1 MPTAAT
7 TKAGRK
13 IDLTQPVQLRCRW
26 VMAIKMSDL
35 VRSFEKASPKRLSD
49 HVAPGSNPTTLQQ
62 RTLSLALLKA
72 VSVRDLDDEV
82 ILAPER
88 GTSSGSP

>member
-1 MPTAAT
+1 
-7 TKAGRK
+7 
-13 IDLTQPVQLRCRW
+13 
-26 VMAIKMSDL
+26 
-35 VRSFEKASPKRLSD
+35 
-49 HVAPGSNPTTLQQ
+49 VAPGSNPTTLQQ

>member
-35 VRSFEKASPKRLSD
+35 VRSFEKASPNGYPIMWRQ
-49 HVAPGSNPTTLQQ
+49 AQIRRPFSNA
-62 RTLSLALLKA
+62 R
-72 VSVRDLDDEV
+72 
-82 ILAPER
+82 
-88 GTSSGSP
+88 